1 MLEEV
6 IEFVDNSFKNCV
18 TGYDPAHFQR
28 TVYWATQL
36 KTDVDEAIQIAAYSH
51 DIQRAFRSTNTENT
65 FKGLEMNDPEFLR
78 AHQEQGARIITDF
91 LRNKGYNRINVQR
104 VYNMVLHH
112 EEGGE
117 DESDLIKDSDS
128 LSYFDT
134 NVTKHIHKT
143 SLVIGKDKIRRK
155 IEWMFERISSS
166 RAKEIARPK
175 YEEALKLLDEI

>member
-1 MLEEV
+1 
-6 IEFVDNSFKNCV
+6 
-18 TGYDPAHFQR
+18 
-28 TVYWATQL
+28 
-36 KTDVDEAIQIAAYSH
+36 
-51 DIQRAFRSTNTENT
+51 
-65 FKGLEMNDPEFLR
+65 MNDPEFLR
-78 AHQEQGARIITDF
+78 AHQEQGARIITDY